1 MSGLRAPSCFFQYVS
16 CESCLPSIHIHF
28 VLLQVPLIRLAASA
42 GIVTWV
48 ATGGNPGN
56 LLGLGGGRSLKRP
69 EMAEKEA
76 PQKIFRDVLNSSV
89 ARSQSHAFSTLYSS
103 YLDLIL
109 MVFN

>member
-1 MSGLRAPSCFFQYVS
+1 
-16 CESCLPSIHIHF
+16 LPCSW
-28 VLLQVPLIRLAASA
+28 LRLAASA

-76 PQKIFRDVLNSSV
+76 LGFERVS
-89 ARSQSHAFSTLYSS
+89 AF
-103 YLDLIL
+103 IEE
-109 MVFN
+109 NK